1 MTEKTQPTQTPEP
14 EKEVTLTLT
23 VSETNI
29 ILGAL
34 DEMPHKLSRK
44 VIDKVIEQAHNRMHA
59 ARGLLAFLMGVNV

>member
-1 MTEKTQPTQTPEP
+1 MTETTKPTTPEP

-23 VSETNI
+23 VSETNT

-44 VIDKVIEQAHNRMHA
+44 VIDKVIDQAQA
-59 ARGLLAFLMGVNV
+59 QLKQA

>member
-14 EKEVTLTLT
+14 EKEVTLTFT

-44 VIDKVIEQAHNRMHA
+44 VIDKVIEQAQA
-59 ARGLLAFLMGVNV
+59 QLKQA

>member
-1 MTEKTQPTQTPEP
+1 MTEKTQTPEP

-44 VIDKVIEQAHNRMHA
+44 VIDKVIEQAQA
-59 ARGLLAFLMGVNV
+59 QLKQA

>member
-1 MTEKTQPTQTPEP
+1 MTETTKPATPEP

-23 VSETNI
+23 VLETNT

-44 VIDKVIEQAHNRMHA
+44 VIDKVIEQAQA
-59 ARGLLAFLMGVNV
+59 QLKQA

>member
-23 VSETNI
+23 VSETNT

-34 DEMPHKLSRK
+34 DEIPHKLSRK
-44 VIDKVIEQAHNRMHA
+44 VIDKVIEQAQA
-59 ARGLLAFLMGVNV
+59 QLKQA